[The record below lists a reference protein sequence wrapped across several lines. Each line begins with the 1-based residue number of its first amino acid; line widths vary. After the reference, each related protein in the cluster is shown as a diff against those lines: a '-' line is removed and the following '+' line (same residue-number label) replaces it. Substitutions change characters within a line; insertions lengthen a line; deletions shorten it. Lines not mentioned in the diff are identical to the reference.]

1 MRKELMLKDLETV
14 LYKFHKFENLTLLNA
29 SHYILLECKTKE
41 LDTIQIINLVYLKKT
56 SHSSIN
62 KTFDNAK
69 LSEIFH
75 YSSY

>member
-1 MRKELMLKDLETV
+1 MRKELMIKDLETV
-14 LYKFHKFENLTLLNA
+14 FYKFRKSENLILLNA
-29 SHYILLECKTKE
+29 SHYILLEYKTKE
-41 LDTIQIINLVYLKKT
+41 LDAIQIINLVYLKKT
-56 SHSSIN
+56 SHGSIN